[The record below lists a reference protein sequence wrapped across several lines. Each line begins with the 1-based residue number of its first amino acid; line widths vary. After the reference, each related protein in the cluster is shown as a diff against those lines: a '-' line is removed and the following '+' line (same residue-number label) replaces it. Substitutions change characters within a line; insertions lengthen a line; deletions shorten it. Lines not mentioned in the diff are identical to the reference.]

1 MMKDAVKQIIRK
13 TSYTKLDL
21 IDRFEEGDNVKVY
34 IIPQR

>member
-1 MMKDAVKQIIRK
+1 MVKDTIKRMIRK

-21 IDRFEEGDNVKVY
+21 IDRFEEGDDVKMY